1 MSHIVQIPKVFDHN
15 KFSNV
20 PKVEFQNETVR
31 IGSRKSLLA
40 VCQSEIVGNTIK
52 KFYPFLNTTITK
64 VSTLG
69 DQIQNRPLYSFG
81 GKALWTK
88 ELEILLL
95 QDVGDFQKI
104 DLIAHSLKD
113 MPTILPDDFELDPRD
128 ALVMKQGSSYKSLS
142 DLPAGSIVGTSS
154 VRRSAQISRNYP
166 HLIFKSVRGN
176 IHTRLNKLDDKD
188 SDYSCIILAAAGL
201 IRCNFQD
208 RITKYLNCDEMYHA
222 VGQGAIG
229 VEIQKNNEKMRLLC
243 SVIGCR
249 ETTWK
254 CVAERSLLRTLEG
267 GCSVPVGVWTTYDE
281 LKNILKLKAIVLS
294 VDGKESVEDSHEK
307 EMNCDKDALDLGI
320 ELAEKLIAKGAKKI
334 LDEINFNKIQEIKE
348 AGLTN

>member
-113 MPTILPDDFELDPRD
+113 MPTILPDDFEL
-128 ALVMKQGSSYKSLS
+128 GC
-142 DLPAGSIVGTSS
+142 I
-154 VRRSAQISRNYP
+154 ISRE
-166 HLIFKSVRGN
+166 G
-176 IHTRLNKLDDKD
+176 
-188 SDYSCIILAAAGL
+188 
-201 IRCNFQD
+201 
-208 RITKYLNCDEMYHA
+208 MY
-222 VGQGAIG
+222 
-229 VEIQKNNEKMRLLC
+229 
-243 SVIGCR
+243 
-249 ETTWK
+249 
-254 CVAERSLLRTLEG
+254 
-267 GCSVPVGVWTTYDE
+267 
-281 LKNILKLKAIVLS
+281 
-294 VDGKESVEDSHEK
+294 
-307 EMNCDKDALDLGI
+307 
-320 ELAEKLIAKGAKKI
+320 
-334 LDEINFNKIQEIKE
+334 
-348 AGLTN
+348 